1 MNTDA
6 PSQRDTPSRRHRRL
20 WLLLGWGMVF
30 SVFVLSLIPVD
41 IDLGEG
47 RDKIAHFVAYGSLSF
62 WFAMLFEGRVRQIG
76 IALAFA
82 AMGVGIEFLQG
93 LTDYRTFEVG
103 DMVANAT
110 GAALGWG
117 VAQTP
122 LANALDW
129 AERLLGGSSRNP

>member
-1 MNTDA
+1 
-6 PSQRDTPSRRHRRL
+6 
-20 WLLLGWGMVF
+20 
-30 SVFVLSLIPVD
+30 VD
-41 IDLGEG
+41 VDLGQG
-47 RDKIAHFVAYGSLSF
+47 RDKIVHFVAYGSMSF

-93 LTDYRTFEVG
+93 LTDYRTFEVA

-129 AERLLGGSSRNP
+129 AERLISLAGRKP